1 MDSPNKHSKDL
12 DGHQIDMKKID
23 MTTWNRRA
31 HFAFFRKVDLPFYN
45 VNTQVDITG
54 LPELAK
60 SKSIS
65 FNSLMIYLTI
75 QSMNQIE
82 NFRYRIRDD
91 EVVLHDAVHPSF
103 THLKKGE
110 ELFRIIT
117 MDCGNDLLQFDCDLK
132 QAVEES
138 TSYFDLSKAA
148 GRDDLV
154 FMSSLPWI
162 SFTGLDHTLSLD
174 KDDAIPR
181 VSWGKYRNQGGQTM
195 LPFNIRVNHV
205 FVDGLHVGRFFEE
218 FARLSKLHQ
227 ELA

>member
-1 MDSPNKHSKDL
+1 
-12 DGHQIDMKKID
+12 MKKID
-23 MTTWNRRA
+23 ISTWNRRE

-45 VNTQVDITG
+45 INTQVDITG

-65 FNSLMIYLTI
+65 FNSLLIFLTI

-91 EVVLHDAVHPSF
+91 SVYLHDAIHPSF

-117 MDCGNDLLQFDCDLK
+117 MDFDNDLKRFDDKLK

-181 VSWGKYRNQGGQTM
+181 VSWGRYVNTGEQTL
-195 LPFNIRVNHV
+195 LPFNMRVNHV
-205 FVDGLHVGRFFEE
+205 VVDGLHVGLFFEE
-218 FARLSKLHQ
+218 FARQIKCVRELS
-227 ELA
+227 

>member
-1 MDSPNKHSKDL
+1 
-12 DGHQIDMKKID
+12 MKKID
-23 MTTWNRRA
+23 ISTWNRRE
-31 HFAFFRKVDLPFYN
+31 HFVFFRKVDLPFYN

-65 FNSLMIYLTI
+65 LNSTLIFLTI
-75 QSMNQIE
+75 HAMNQID

-117 MDCGNDLLQFDCDLK
+117 MDMDSDVIRFDRKLK

-138 TSYFDLSKAA
+138 SGYFDFSKAA

-174 KDDAIPR
+174 RDDAIPR
-181 VSWGKYRNQGGQTM
+181 VSWGRYVNNGGQTM

-218 FARLSKLHQ
+218 FAKQLKCLS
-227 ELA
+227 ESS

>member
-1 MDSPNKHSKDL
+1 
-12 DGHQIDMKKID
+12 MKKID
-23 MTTWNRRA
+23 ISTWNRRE

-65 FNSLMIYLTI
+65 INSLLIFLTI
-75 QSMNQIE
+75 QSMNQID

-91 EVVLHDAVHPSF
+91 SVYLHDAVHPSF

-117 MDCGNDLLQFDCDLK
+117 MDFDNDLKRFDDKLK
-132 QAVEES
+132 RAVEES

-181 VSWGKYRNQGGQTM
+181 VSWGRYVTNAEQTL

-205 FVDGLHVGRFFEE
+205 VVDGLHIGLFFDE
-218 FARLSKLHQ
+218 FARQIKCLR

>member
-1 MDSPNKHSKDL
+1 
-12 DGHQIDMKKID
+12 MKKID
-23 MTTWNRRA
+23 ISTWNRRE

-45 VNTQVDITG
+45 INTQVDITG

-65 FNSLMIYLTI
+65 FNSLLIFLTI

-91 EVVLHDAVHPSF
+91 SVYLHDAIHPSF

-117 MDCGNDLLQFDCDLK
+117 MDFDNDLKRFDDKLK

-174 KDDAIPR
+174 KDDAIPQ
-181 VSWGKYRNQGGQTM
+181 VS
-195 LPFNIRVNHV
+195 
-205 FVDGLHVGRFFEE
+205 
-218 FARLSKLHQ
+218 
-227 ELA
+227 

>member
-1 MDSPNKHSKDL
+1 
-12 DGHQIDMKKID
+12 MKKID
-23 MTTWNRRA
+23 ISTWNRRE

-65 FNSLMIYLTI
+65 INSLLIFLTI
-75 QSMNQIE
+75 QSMNQID

-91 EVVLHDAVHPSF
+91 SVYLHDAVHPSF

-117 MDCGNDLLQFDCDLK
+117 MDFDNDLKRFDDKLK

-154 FMSSLPWI
+154 FMSALPWI

-181 VSWGKYRNQGGQTM
+181 VSWGRYVTNAEQTL

-205 FVDGLHVGRFFEE
+205 VVDGLHLGLFFEE
-218 FARLSKLHQ
+218 FARQIKCLR

>member
-1 MDSPNKHSKDL
+1 
-12 DGHQIDMKKID
+12 MKKID
-23 MTTWNRRA
+23 ISTWNRRE

-45 VNTQVDITG
+45 VNTQVDISG

-65 FNSLMIYLTI
+65 INSLLIFLTI
-75 QSMNQIE
+75 QSMNQID

-91 EVVLHDAVHPSF
+91 SVYLHDAIHPSF

-117 MDCGNDLLQFDCDLK
+117 MDFDNDLKRFDDKLK

-138 TSYFDLSKAA
+138 TSYFDFSKGA

-154 FMSSLPWI
+154 FISSLPWI

-174 KDDAIPR
+174 RDDAIPR
-181 VSWGKYRNQGGQTM
+181 VSWGRYVTNGEQTL

-205 FVDGLHVGRFFEE
+205 VVDGLHVGLFFEE
-218 FARLSKLHQ
+218 FARQIKCLR

>member
-1 MDSPNKHSKDL
+1 
-12 DGHQIDMKKID
+12 MKKID
-23 MTTWNRRA
+23 ISTWNRRE

-65 FNSLMIYLTI
+65 LNSTLIFLTI
-75 QSMNQIE
+75 QAMNQID

-110 ELFRIIT
+110 ELFSIVT
-117 MDCGNDLLQFDCDLK
+117 MDMDSDVIRFDRKLK

-138 TSYFDLSKAA
+138 SGYFDFSKAA

-174 KDDAIPR
+174 RDDAIPR
-181 VSWGKYRNQGGQTM
+181 VSWGRYVNNGGQTM

-218 FARLSKLHQ
+218 FAKQLKRLS
-227 ELA
+227 ESS

>member
-1 MDSPNKHSKDL
+1 
-12 DGHQIDMKKID
+12 MKKID
-23 MTTWNRRA
+23 ISTWNRRE

-65 FNSLMIYLTI
+65 INSLLIFLTI
-75 QSMNQIE
+75 QSMNQID

-91 EVVLHDAVHPSF
+91 SVYLHDAVHPSF

-117 MDCGNDLLQFDCDLK
+117 MDFDNDLKRFDHKLK

-181 VSWGKYRNQGGQTM
+181 VSWGRYVTNAEQTL

-205 FVDGLHVGRFFEE
+205 VVDGLHVGLFFEE
-218 FARLSKLHQ
+218 LARQIKCLR

>member
-1 MDSPNKHSKDL
+1 
-12 DGHQIDMKKID
+12 MKKID
-23 MTTWNRRA
+23 ISTWNRRE

-65 FNSLMIYLTI
+65 INSLLIFLTI
-75 QSMNQIE
+75 QSMNQID

-91 EVVLHDAVHPSF
+91 SVYLHDAVHPSF

-117 MDCGNDLLQFDCDLK
+117 MDFDNDLKRFDDKLK

-181 VSWGKYRNQGGQTM
+181 VSWGRYVTNAEQTL

-205 FVDGLHVGRFFEE
+205 VVDGLHVGLFFEE
-218 FARLSKLHQ
+218 FARQIKSLR

>member
-1 MDSPNKHSKDL
+1 
-12 DGHQIDMKKID
+12 MKKID
-23 MTTWNRRA
+23 ISTWNRRE

-65 FNSLMIYLTI
+65 INSLLIFLTI
-75 QSMNQIE
+75 QSMNQID

-91 EVVLHDAVHPSF
+91 SVYLHDAVHPSF

-117 MDCGNDLLQFDCDLK
+117 MDFDNDLKRFDDKLK

-154 FMSSLPWI
+154 FISSLPWI

-181 VSWGKYRNQGGQTM
+181 VSWGRYVTNAEQTL

-205 FVDGLHVGRFFEE
+205 VVDGLHVGLFFEE
-218 FARLSKLHQ
+218 FARQIKSLR

>member
-1 MDSPNKHSKDL
+1 
-12 DGHQIDMKKID
+12 MKKID
-23 MTTWNRRA
+23 ISTWNRRE

-65 FNSLMIYLTI
+65 LNSTLIFLTI
-75 QSMNQIE
+75 QAMNQID
-82 NFRYRIRDD
+82 NFRYRIRGD

-117 MDCGNDLLQFDCDLK
+117 MDMDSDVIRFDRKLK

-138 TSYFDLSKAA
+138 SSYFDFSKAA

-174 KDDAIPR
+174 RDDAIPR
-181 VSWGKYRNQGGQTM
+181 VSWGRYVNNGGQTM

-218 FARLSKLHQ
+218 FAKQLKCLS
-227 ELA
+227 ESS

>member
-1 MDSPNKHSKDL
+1 
-12 DGHQIDMKKID
+12 MKKID
-23 MTTWNRRA
+23 ISTWNRRE

-65 FNSLMIYLTI
+65 INSLLIFLTI
-75 QSMNQIE
+75 QSMNQID

-91 EVVLHDAVHPSF
+91 SVYLHDAVHPSF

-117 MDCGNDLLQFDCDLK
+117 MDFDNDLKRFDDKLK

-181 VSWGKYRNQGGQTM
+181 VSWGRYVTNAEQTL

-205 FVDGLHVGRFFEE
+205 VVDGLHVGLFFEE
-218 FARLSKLHQ
+218 FARQIKCLR

>member
-1 MDSPNKHSKDL
+1 
-12 DGHQIDMKKID
+12 MKKID
-23 MTTWNRRA
+23 ISTWNRRE

-65 FNSLMIYLTI
+65 INSLLIFLTI
-75 QSMNQIE
+75 QSMNQID

-91 EVVLHDAVHPSF
+91 SVYLHDAVHPSF

-117 MDCGNDLLQFDCDLK
+117 MDFDNDLKRFDDKLK

-181 VSWGKYRNQGGQTM
+181 VSWGRYVTTGEQTL

-205 FVDGLHVGRFFEE
+205 VVDGLHVGLFFEE
-218 FARLSKLHQ
+218 FARQIICLR

>member
-1 MDSPNKHSKDL
+1 
-12 DGHQIDMKKID
+12 MKKID
-23 MTTWNRRA
+23 ISTWNRRE

-60 SKSIS
+60 SKLISI
-65 FNSLMIYLTI
+65 NSLLIFLTI
-75 QSMNQIE
+75 QSMNQID

-91 EVVLHDAVHPSF
+91 SVYLHDAVHPSF

-117 MDCGNDLLQFDCDLK
+117 MDFDNDLKRFDDKLK

-181 VSWGKYRNQGGQTM
+181 VSWGRYVTNAEQTL

-205 FVDGLHVGRFFEE
+205 VVDGLHVGLFFEE
-218 FARLSKLHQ
+218 FARQIKCLR

>member
-1 MDSPNKHSKDL
+1 
-12 DGHQIDMKKID
+12 MKKID
-23 MTTWNRRA
+23 ISTWNRRE

-65 FNSLMIYLTI
+65 LNSMLIFLTI
-75 QSMNQIE
+75 QSMNQID

-91 EVVLHDAVHPSF
+91 SVYLHDAVHPSF

-117 MDCGNDLLQFDCDLK
+117 MDMDSDVIRFDRNLK

-138 TSYFDLSKAA
+138 SSYFDFSKAA

-174 KDDAIPR
+174 RDDAIPR
-181 VSWGKYRNQGGQTM
+181 VSWGRYVSNGGQTM

-218 FARLSKLHQ
+218 FAKQLKYLS
-227 ELA
+227 ELS